1 MAIYHFSMQPISRSA
16 GRSATAAAAY
26 RAACKVID
34 ERTGEIHDYTRKG
47 GVLSARLILPD
58 GGTDE
63 RAAFWSRVE
72 VHHKHPRAVTAREI
86 VLALPRE
93 LSAEQ
98 RRDLAE
104 QYGRDLADRYG
115 VAVDVC
121 IHAPDASEGEENP
134 HAHILMTACSCTP
147 QGVLGKKVEALD
159 PISSARAKRKEN
171 AVEAERPLWEAL
183 ANAALERAGQAERID
198 HRTLEAQGIAR
209 APTTH
214 DGPARTA
221 IKRRLRAAVDAA
233 TQAVESVQAELA
245 SAVRGAAQAAA
256 LAAATVPALAAAVE
270 PPAAPQEARQAVA
283 APVAPQEARQAP
295 VAPAVPDAGALRR
308 QAAELRK
315 AALQADAQRNAASML
330 AAQLGDPRGYLVT
343 LRRSLSDAQRERETI
358 ERQIQAR
365 SWIER
370 VKARISDPQ
379 AERVAELRRQA
390 QDIGRQIAETTALV
404 PAADQAA
411 EAARSGARA
420 AKAAQAAVMAAEAGL
435 QAAQAQADRIARQ
448 EQAPGEREPERPSRP
463 TS

>member
-121 IHAPDASEGEENP
+121 IHAPDASEDEENP
-134 HAHILMTACSCTP
+134 HAHILMTACSCSP
-147 QGVLGKKVEALD
+147 SGELGKKVEALD

-171 AVEAERPLWEAL
+171 AVEAERPLWAAL
-183 ANAALERAGQAERID
+183 ANAALEHAGRAERID

-209 APTTH
+209 APTKH

-270 PPAAPQEARQAVA
+270 PPAAPQEARQA
-283 APVAPQEARQAP
+283 PQEARQAPQEAEAAP

-358 ERQIQAR
+358 ERQIRAR

-379 AERVAELRRQA
+379 AERVAELRLAA

-404 PAADQAA
+404 PAADRAA
-411 EAARSGARA
+411 EVARAEARA
-420 AKAAQAAVMAAEAGL
+420 AKAAQAAVKTAEAGL

-448 EQAPGEREPERPSRP
+448 APGEREPERPSRP